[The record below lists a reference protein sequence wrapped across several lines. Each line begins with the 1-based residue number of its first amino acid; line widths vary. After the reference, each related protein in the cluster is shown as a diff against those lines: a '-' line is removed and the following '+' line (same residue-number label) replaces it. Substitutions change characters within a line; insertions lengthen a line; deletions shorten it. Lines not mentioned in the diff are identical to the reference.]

1 MLQTASSTDA
11 AGSGLAER
19 VLSHNPLIE
28 FLANFTGLSE
38 DVTGKIFLS
47 ILIVL
52 GLPLLSG
59 LILRVIRSQ
68 ARDDSLVYRT
78 RVVLRY
84 FTGIADIILLI
95 AIWFGNLQSLGTYIS
110 IVSAGLVIALQ
121 DSVANMAG
129 FVFIMWRR
137 PFVLQ
142 DRIEIDGIA
151 GDVIDIRLFQFT
163 LVEIGKWVDADQST
177 GRIVHIPNRKIFS
190 DAIANYTAGWHYIW
204 NEIPVVVTYESDWR
218 KAKKLLEEIA
228 AEHCEKFTP
237 EAEVQI
243 KKAAQRYMIIS
254 GKLTPIVYTRVID
267 IGVELTLR
275 YLTPARSRRGT
286 TQAMWESILDVYAQ
300 NPDIDFAYPT
310 VRYFDNR
317 TEGKPGAGGPQSGEQ

>member
-1 MLQTASSTDA
+1 MSQ
-11 AGSGLAER
+11 
-19 VLSHNPLIE
+19 VLSDNPLVEYMSRI
-28 FLANFTGLSE
+28 TGMSLGTAEKLLLS
-38 DVTGKIFLS
+38 L
-47 ILIVL
+47 ILLL
-52 GLPLLSG
+52 GLPLLTA
-59 LILRVIRSQ
+59 LVLRVMRSQ
-68 ARDDSLVYRT
+68 ARDDTLVYRT

-84 FTGIADIILLI
+84 FTGIAAIVLLV
-95 AIWFGNLQSLGTYIS
+95 AIWFGDLKSLGTYVS

-129 FVFIMWRR
+129 FIFIMWRK
-137 PFVLQ
+137 PFALQ
-142 DRIEIDGIA
+142 DRIEIGGIA

-163 LVEIGKWVDADQST
+163 VVEIGNWVDADQST

-190 DAIANYTAGWHYIW
+190 DAVANYTAGWHYIW
-204 NEIPVVVTYESDWR
+204 NEIPVVVTYESNWR
-218 KAKKLLEEIA
+218 KAKQLLSEIA
-228 AEHCEKFTP
+228 QQHCEIFTP

-243 KKAAQRYMIIS
+243 RKAAQRYMIIS

-286 TQAMWESILDVYAQ
+286 TQAMWESILEVYAQ

-317 TEGKPGAGGPQSGEQ
+317 SEGKPGAGGPAQEEDVSNEQ